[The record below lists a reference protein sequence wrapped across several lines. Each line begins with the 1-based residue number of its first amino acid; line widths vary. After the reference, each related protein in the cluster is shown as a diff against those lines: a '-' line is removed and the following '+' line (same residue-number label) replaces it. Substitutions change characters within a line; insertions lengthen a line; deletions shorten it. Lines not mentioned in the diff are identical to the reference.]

1 MRIGGSREMEHHE
14 KQHNQK
20 QHNRIVILVGIIVAI
35 SAVSL
40 WREFSHLSST
50 GWELNFDDGAQTTMI
65 GASILVALGFISMI
79 WHRSIKD
86 NKRVERLSYIDEMTG
101 LPNRRHFDLRLQEEL
116 DRCKRHGGKA
126 AVMYLDLDQFQSIND
141 CYGQDAGDLAIQTFG
156 KRIRATTRA
165 EDTVSRL
172 ASDEFAVLMSEVQD
186 IADVRLLAD
195 RILEAMRQPIK
206 IEGRSAYVGVSIG
219 GTMIQNGEIDVEEA
233 LRQAEFALLQAKG
246 AGRNQLQV
254 FDPEMAEAIK
264 SRKLMEADL
273 RRAVEEDCLHVEYQP
288 KVSHDG
294 SEILGVEALVR
305 WNHPD
310 AGAIS
315 PATFIP
321 IAEEIGLIE
330 RIGEMVLRQACMDIK
345 DMESTKLAV
354 NVSPVQFRKANFVEL
369 VKSVLQE
376 TGFDPKQLELEITE
390 GIFIANPDETVET
403 IKELRSLGVCIAL
416 DDFGTGYSSLSYLRE
431 FPLDRIKIDRSF
443 VNEMENSRDALQ
455 LISTMI
461 ELGSGLGLN
470 VTVEGVETSEQRALL
485 ENTGCDEL
493 QGFLF
498 SRPVSAERLKEIA
511 GNGGLD
517 TPKSETRPRQPV
529 KLALV
534 S

>member
-1 MRIGGSREMEHHE
+1 MEQHE
-14 KQHNQK
+14 QQHNQN

-40 WREFSHLSST
+40 WREFSHLRSS

-79 WHRSIKD
+79 WHRSVKD
-86 NKRVERLSYIDEMTG
+86 NERVERLSYIDEMTG
-101 LPNRRHFDLRLQEEL
+101 LPNRRHFDLRLKEEL
-116 DRCKRHGGKA
+116 ERTKRHGGKT
-126 AVMYLDLDQFQSIND
+126 VVLHLDLDQFQSVND
-141 CYGQDAGDLAIQTFG
+141 CYGQDAGDLAIETFG
-156 KRIRATTRA
+156 KRIRAATRA

-172 ASDEFAVLMSEVQD
+172 ASDEFAIIMSEVQGLE
-186 IADVRLLAD
+186 DVKLLAD
-195 RILEAMRQPIK
+195 RILEAMRAPIK
-206 IEGRSAYVGVSIG
+206 IDGKPAYIGASIG
-219 GTMIQNGEIDVEEA
+219 GTLIENGNIEAEEA
-233 LRQAEFALLQAKG
+233 LRQAGFALLQAKG

-273 RRAVEEDCLHVEYQP
+273 RQAVEENGLHVEYQP

-305 WNHPD
+305 WDHAD

-315 PATFIP
+315 PATFVP

-330 RIGEMVLRQACMDIK
+330 RIGEMVLRQACTDIK
-345 DMESTKLAV
+345 DMDGTKLAV
-354 NVSPVQFRKANFVEL
+354 NVSPIQFRKANFVDL

-403 IKELRSLGVCIAL
+403 IKELRSIGVCIAL

-470 VTVEGVETSEQRALL
+470 VTVEGVETTEQRALL

-498 SRPVSAERLKEIA
+498 SRPVTAGRLKEISDH
-511 GNGGLD
+511 GGLD
-517 TPKSETRPRQPV
+517 APAKTPAKAPV
-529 KLALV
+529 KLRLV
-534 S
+534 G